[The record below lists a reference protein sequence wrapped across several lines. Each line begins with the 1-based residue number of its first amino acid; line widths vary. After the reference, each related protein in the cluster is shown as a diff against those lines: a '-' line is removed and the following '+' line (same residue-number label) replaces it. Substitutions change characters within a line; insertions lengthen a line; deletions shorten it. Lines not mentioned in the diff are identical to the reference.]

1 MTATQTPG
9 ARGADIL
16 ITTAFLAPGDEV
28 DELLHAAG
36 LTTRHEPELDELPAE
51 ERTAILADVR
61 ALIAGTRPLGAD
73 DLAAAPRLQVV
84 VRTGV
89 GYDSVDVDTATR
101 LGIPVCIT
109 AGANRQAVAEHVFA
123 LMLAAARRIP
133 ENIRNLADGRW
144 NQLTGRELRGATLG
158 ILGLG
163 SIGKAVATIAR
174 GFGMH
179 VVAYDPYFDEEF
191 AAANGIRR
199 ATLDEVLAES
209 DVVTLHLFLD
219 DSTRNLIDAERLAHM
234 KDDAILINTA
244 RGGIIDEDALVDAVE
259 RGVIGGA
266 ALDVFAQEP
275 LPADS
280 PLLHTPGILATTH
293 VAGATA
299 EARGESG
306 RIAADTVITVLGGG
320 EPRFVVNPD
329 HRAAASS
336 EVLA

>member
-1 MTATQTPG
+1 MTDALS
-9 ARGADIL
+9 ADVL

-28 DELLHAAG
+28 DRLLRDAG
-36 LTTRHEPELDELPAE
+36 LTTRHEPALDALDPGA
-51 ERTAILADVR
+51 RDALLSGVR
-61 ALIAGTRPLGAD
+61 AIIAGTRPLGAA
-73 DLAAAPRLQVV
+73 DLTAAARLQVV

-89 GYDSVDVDTATR
+89 GYDSVDVDTATSR
-101 LGIPVCIT
+101 GIPVCIT

-144 NQLTGRELRGATLG
+144 DQLTGRELRGATLG

-163 SIGKAVATIAR
+163 SIGKAVAGIAAA
-174 GFGMH
+174 FGMD

-199 ATLDEVLAES
+199 ATLEQVLAES
-209 DVVTLHLFLD
+209 DFVTLHLFLD
-219 DSTRNLIDAERLAHM
+219 DSTRNLLDADRLALM
-234 KDDAILINTA
+234 KDDAIVVNTA
-244 RGGIIDEDALVDAVE
+244 RGGIIDEDALVDAVT

-280 PLLHTPGILATTH
+280 PLLHTDGILATTH
-293 VAGATA
+293 VAGATR

-306 RIAADTVITVLGGG
+306 RIAAATVIEVLNGG
-320 EPRFVVNPD
+320 EPQFVVNPEHRD
-329 HRAAASS
+329 HHGVPA
-336 EVLA
+336 